1 MGHSWAK
8 GSIVSNRA
16 RPTAVWGWTLQMLG
30 HWSYVNTELQERHN
44 VGFQGW
50 SWAQTEHMF
59 EGFSIGQDR
68 GQKGG
73 YPKNTVPQDVWL
85 KGTQRGTRVSM
96 ACGGRSAACVY
107 AHTSGRWVG
116 GRHEANGVS
125 HIPSPEQRGLPQGIW
140 KCRMPRTQVPWTS
153 LLEVATPAAHAG
165 ILV

>member
-1 MGHSWAK
+1 M
-8 GSIVSNRA
+8 
-16 RPTAVWGWTLQMLG
+16 QMLG

-125 HIPSPEQRGLPQGIW
+125 HIPSTSRHLKMQDAQDSSALDVSPGGSHPRSPCGNPGL
-140 KCRMPRTQVPWTS
+140 T
-153 LLEVATPAAHAG
+153 L
-165 ILV
+165 